1 LSGFSAAGTSV
12 VLLERAVPFRSL
24 WFRSRLPGLSVALL
38 GCSLLLLLPPPP
50 PPPPPLLLLPAV
62 AIDPD
67 EVDSV
72 GVVD

>member
-38 GCSLLLLLPPPP
+38 GCSLLL